1 MTNSA
6 NRYGGWN
13 EYHHNIFVKHWQ
25 KHFGSQM
32 NISFDGMDD
41 PVEISPVFNLFLCEL
56 LPKLQ
61 GNATISSDAVNF
73 FFF

>member
-13 EYHHNIFVKHWQ
+13 EYHHNIFVNHWQ
-25 KHFGSQM
+25 KYFGSQVDT
-32 NISFDGMDD
+32 SFDEMNSS
-41 PVEISPVFNLFLCEL
+41 VETSPAFHLFLYEL

-61 GNATISSDAVNF
+61 GEIPSL
-73 FFF
+73 